1 MNSGHERI
9 SKLDGNT
16 FFFKNR
22 QRKCEYTPGTQVLLR
37 YTISCHANALY
48 FVQCL
53 QKKSKPLFNEH
64 TLTIS
69 GIVLDKK
76 LQRNASKLD
85 ILLELKNTAVVFSP
99 FFIYF
104 EPNTL
109 INPK

>member
-53 QKKSKPLFNEH
+53 QKNPSLCSRNRVFTH
-64 TLTIS
+64 LTVS
-69 GIVLDKK
+69 GFVLHKK
-76 LQRNASKLD
+76 VSSEMFLNLPYYYWN
-85 ILLELKNTAVVFSP
+85 I
-99 FFIYF
+99 
-104 EPNTL
+104 
-109 INPK
+109 

>member
-1 MNSGHERI
+1 MNLGHERI

-53 QKKSKPLFNEH
+53 QKNPSLC
-64 TLTIS
+64 S
-69 GIVLDKK
+69 
-76 LQRNASKLD
+76 RNR
-85 ILLELKNTAVVFSP
+85 VFT
-99 FFIYF
+99 
-104 EPNTL
+104 PNSFRICAPQKGL
-109 INPK
+109 